1 MTGINMT
8 SSMRDGKDNVMSA
21 LDRAEASGISI
32 EPGASGFSEKLLSWI
47 EAPSENMA
55 LVRQLVSALE
65 RTLNRSHDD
74 ARLVLSLCLS
84 IQEFSGL
91 AMPDLLKKIEK
102 AIKFL
107 DKPAPA
113 TVVRTIKNSAAAAL
127 HPKVIELHDLDAITA
142 LSKAPQDSISPVA
155 GETEVLRVGSEEI
168 NLATSGKREIEA
180 AVRKVKAEAK
190 KSSGGERKKASVKKE
205 APVAE
210 EQTIES
216 LAPAQAV
223 ESSEESDTHF
233 DEEELAF
240 PEELHSELDEAA
252 LALSKLLRSMP
263 RKGKLSNLALV
274 IEEAKKLLEFTRR
287 DLMFSQQQGEPADQL
302 YGDFN

>member
-1 MTGINMT
+1 MNMSPT
-8 SSMRDGKDNVMSA
+8 LANVNGHVKT
-21 LDRAEASGISI
+21 LLERAEAAGIST
-32 EPGASGFSEKLLSWI
+32 EPSPSRFSDKLISYMDVTP
-47 EAPSENMA
+47 EHTATA
-55 LVRQLVSALE
+55 RQIIGALE

-84 IQEFSGL
+84 LQEFTGL
-91 AMPDLLKKIEK
+91 VMPDLLKKIEK

-113 TVVRTIKNSAAAAL
+113 TVVRTIKNSTAAAL

-142 LSKAPQDSISPVA
+142 LSKAPQDSVKPVA
-155 GETEVLRVGSEEI
+155 GQSEVLRVGTEEI

-190 KSSGGERKKASVKKE
+190 KSSAGERKKAVKEREEDDESGLE
-205 APVAE
+205 ATPSPLEA
-210 EQTIES
+210 QS
-216 LAPAQAV
+216 PLA
-223 ESSEESDTHF
+223 SGIMDDG
-233 DEEELAF
+233 DEDINI

-252 LALSKLLRSMP
+252 LVLSKLLRTMP

-287 DLMFSQQQGEPADQL
+287 DLVFTRQQDSLDPVYTDL
-302 YGDFN
+302 N

>member
-1 MTGINMT
+1 
-8 SSMRDGKDNVMSA
+8 MSPSLA
-21 LDRAEASGISI
+21 SVNGHVKTLLERAEAAGISV
-32 EPGASGFSEKLLSWI
+32 EPSPSRFSEKLLSYMDVTP
-47 EAPSENMA
+47 EHTATA
-55 LVRQLVSALE
+55 RQIIGALE

-84 IQEFSGL
+84 LQEFTGL
-91 AMPDLLKKIEK
+91 VMPDLLKKIEK

-113 TVVRTIKNSAAAAL
+113 TVVRTIKNSTAAAL

-142 LSKAPQDSISPVA
+142 LSKAPQDSIQPVA
-155 GETEVLRVGSEEI
+155 GQSEILRVGSEEI

-190 KSSGGERKKASVKKE
+190 KSVASERKKPAKE
-205 APVAE
+205 KDE
-210 EQTIES
+210 ELE
-216 LAPAQAV
+216 
-223 ESSEESDTHF
+223 ESSLDTAAPIMETRSPMDAGVMDDG
-233 DEEELAF
+233 DEDMNI

-252 LALSKLLRSMP
+252 LVLSKLLRTMP

-274 IEEAKKLLEFTRR
+274 IEEAKKMLEFTRR
-287 DLMFSQQQGEPADQL
+287 DLVFTRQQDTLDPVYTDL
-302 YGDFN
+302 N

>member
-1 MTGINMT
+1 M
-8 SSMRDGKDNVMSA
+8 SSSLGSVNGHVKTL
-21 LDRAEASGISI
+21 LDRTEAAGISI
-32 EPGASGFSEKLLSWI
+32 DPSPTRFSEKLLSYI
-47 EAPSENMA
+47 EVTPEHTAIA
-55 LVRQLVSALE
+55 RQIVGALE

-84 IQEFSGL
+84 LQEFSGL
-91 AMPDLLKKIEK
+91 VMPDLLKKIEK

-113 TVVRTIKNSAAAAL
+113 TVVRTIKNSSAAAL

-142 LSKAPQDSISPVA
+142 LSKAPQDSISSVD
-155 GETEVLRVGSEEI
+155 GQKEILRVGTEEI

-190 KSSGGERKKASVKKE
+190 KSSGSERKKSAPPKEEIDEDSLEMASPAPE
-205 APVAE
+205 A
-210 EQTIES
+210 S
-216 LAPAQAV
+216 PALDAHV
-223 ESSEESDTHF
+223 M
-233 DEEELAF
+233 DEGDEDVQI

-252 LALSKLLRSMP
+252 LVLSKLLRTMP

-274 IEEAKKLLEFTRR
+274 IEEARRLLEFTRR
-287 DLMFSQQQGEPADQL
+287 DLDFTRQQDSLDPV
-302 YGDFN
+302 YGDLN